1 MTSKSNDRR
10 PAPISRTGA
19 RHLVDTLI
27 RNGVDTVFCVP
38 GESYLSVLD
47 ALHDVGDAIRLVV
60 CRQEG
65 GAAVM
70 AEAYAKLTGRPGIV
84 FVTRGPGVT
93 NASIGLHTAQQ
104 DSTPVIL
111 FMGQVGTGEF
121 EREAFQELDVRRVFP
136 SMTKWAAQIDRADR
150 VVEMVGHAFS
160 TAMNGRPGPVVLALP
175 EDMLIDEA
183 ECRPAA
189 PARKADAAPSAAD
202 LAELRDRLAEA
213 DKPFLIVGGG
223 GWSPAA
229 RDAVCRF
236 AEAWSLPVGT
246 SFRCQDYI
254 DNDHACYAGDVGI
267 GANPAL
273 VDRVK
278 EADLL
283 IVLGPRLG
291 EMTTGGYTVV
301 EAPLPRQSIVHI
313 HADPEELGRVYHT
326 ALPIAASPLAAA
338 EALAALPPPAGDPA
352 WSGDAATMHQSY
364 LSWQDEQPMVG
375 DVNLSAVVR
384 HLSETEGPDA
394 IFANGAG
401 NFAAWL
407 HRFYRYRGYR
417 TQLAPTSGAMGYGLP
432 AAVAA
437 AIVDPSRR
445 VTCWAGDGD
454 IMMTIQELATA
465 VQYGASLTVIIV
477 NNGMFGTIR
486 MHQEREYPTRVSG
499 TALVNPDFVALARSF
514 GARAERVTRT
524 DMFADALARVRD
536 GDGVGLIELVTDQ
549 ETISPRATIS
559 GLRAA
564 AK

>member
-1 MTSKSNDRR
+1 MSRQNRDTR

-38 GESYLSVLD
+38 GESYLAVLD
-47 ALHDVGDAIRLVV
+47 ALHDVGDAIRLIV

-70 AEAYAKLTGRPGIV
+70 AEAYAKLTGRPGVV

-111 FMGQVGTGEF
+111 FMGQVGTAEF
-121 EREAFQELDVRRVFP
+121 EREAFQELDVRKVFG

-160 TAMNGRPGPVVLALP
+160 TAVNGRPGPVVLALP
-175 EDMLIDEA
+175 EDMLTAEA
-183 ECRPAA
+183 EARPAA
-189 PARKADAAPSAAD
+189 PVRRAESAPSGAD

-213 DKPFLIVGGG
+213 QSPFLIVGGG

-229 RDAVCRF
+229 RDAVGRF

-254 DNDHACYAGDVGI
+254 DNDNPFYAGDVGI

-273 VDRVK
+273 VERIK
-278 EADLL
+278 QADLL
-283 IVLGPRLG
+283 IVLGARLG
-291 EMTTGGYTVV
+291 EMTTGGYTVI
-301 EAPLPRQSIVHI
+301 ESPLPRQTIVHI

-326 ALPIAASPLAAA
+326 ALPIAATPAATA
-338 EALAALPPPAGDPA
+338 DALAAIPGPDARPAWADDPA
-352 WSGDAATMHQSY
+352 ALHQSY
-364 LSWQDEQPMVG
+364 LSWQDEQPMAG
-375 DVNLSAVVR
+375 DVNLSAIVR
-384 HLSETEGPDA
+384 HLSGTEGPDA
-394 IFANGAG
+394 VFANGAG

-465 VQYGASLTVIIV
+465 IQYKVNLTVIVV

-486 MHQEREYPTRVSG
+486 MHQEREYPTRISG
-499 TALVNPDFVALARSF
+499 TELVNPDFVALARSF

-524 DMFADALARVRD
+524 DMFAEALDRVRD
-536 GDGVGLIELVTDQ
+536 GDGVGLIELVTDP
-549 ETISPRATIS
+549 ETISPKATIS

-564 AK
+564 K